1 MNIARKEPMNAVQ
14 EASNRYL
21 VMNHSWIDGIEWNKF
36 KQVDNP
42 QPEKEFL
49 ESRSGLELTHLFFN
63 SGLLFIHSF
72 IHLKALDIKRLLF
85 FNY

>member
-1 MNIARKEPMNAVQ
+1 MNESDHHYSIPSKRL
-14 EASNRYL
+14 YL

-49 ESRSGLELTHLFFN
+49 ISKSGLELTHLFFN
-63 SGLLFIHSF
+63 SRLFSF
-72 IHLKALDIKRLLF
+72 ILLKALDITRLLF